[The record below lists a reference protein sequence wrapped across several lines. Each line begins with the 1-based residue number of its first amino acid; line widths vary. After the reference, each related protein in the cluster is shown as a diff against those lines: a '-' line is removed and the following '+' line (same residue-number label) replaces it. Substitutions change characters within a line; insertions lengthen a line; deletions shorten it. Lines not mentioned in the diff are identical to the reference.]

1 MSKRIFPALVMA
13 VLACGLSA
21 RAAEIELFNGKD
33 FDGWKSP
40 IGEWFAVGSVKLSSS
55 DAKALSTKAGHGVMV
70 NSKKGK
76 SPNLTTAADFGDCE
90 LHVEFN
96 IPKESNSGVFL
107 MGRYEVQ
114 IADSVSKKAMDS
126 GDCGGIYRTCKDVQ
140 PEFAGAAPRRNA
152 SKAPGAWQ
160 SFDIV
165 FRAPRFD
172 AAGKKTENA
181 KFIKVAHNG
190 TVIHENV
197 EVPRATC
204 AANFQDEAAR
214 GPLVLQ
220 GGKGPVAFRN
230 LKIKPVEL
238 K

>member
-1 MSKRIFPALVMA
+1 MSKRIFLTITTA
-13 VLACGLSA
+13 VLATAFMA
-21 RAAEIELFNGKD
+21 RAAEVELFNGKD

-40 IGEWFAVGSVKLSSS
+40 IGEWYAVGGVKLSSPDPKVFS
-55 DAKALSTKAGHGVMV
+55 AKAGQGVMV
-70 NSKKGK
+70 NDKKGK
-76 SPNLTTAADFGDCE
+76 SPNLVTASDFGDCE

-114 IADSVSKKAMDS
+114 ISDSASKKALEC
-126 GDCGGIYRTCKDVQ
+126 GDCGGIYKTCKDAQ

-152 SKAPGAWQ
+152 SKAPGVWQ
-160 SFDIV
+160 SFDVV

-181 KFIKVAHNG
+181 KFIKVTHNG

-220 GGKGPVAFRN
+220 GGKGPVAFRD